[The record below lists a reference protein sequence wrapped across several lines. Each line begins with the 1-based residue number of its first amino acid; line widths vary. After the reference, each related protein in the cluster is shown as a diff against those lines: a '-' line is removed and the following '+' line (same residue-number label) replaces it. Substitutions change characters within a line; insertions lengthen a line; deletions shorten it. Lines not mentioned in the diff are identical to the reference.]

1 MGCSAIRITQPRVG
15 YMTQMLQTCGIRVV
29 GGTVVDCDMG
39 GAEAGHPVD
48 AYHGGLVQFLKVAAG
63 GGSS

>member
-1 MGCSAIRITQPRVG
+1 
-15 YMTQMLQTCGIRVV
+15 MTQMLQTCGIRVV